1 MPDEA
6 NGQNG
11 ASRFDRLERV
21 IEALAASQQQLPTS
35 QVIITDTVGQLA
47 GSVGQ
52 LTGTV
57 DKLTDI
63 VEKVARTVDTLG
75 EKVDSHEDRLQALI
89 DSQLRM
95 DETLS
100 LIRRMLDR
108 QQGQ

>member
-1 MPDEA
+1 MPEEG

-21 IEALAASQQQLPTS
+21 VEALAASQQQLLTS

-47 GSVGQ
+47 G
-52 LTGTV
+52 TV

-63 VEKVARTVDTLG
+63 VDKLVRTVDTIG

-89 DSQLRM
+89 DSQLRI
-95 DETLS
+95 DQTLS
-100 LIRRMLDR
+100 KIQMLLDR